1 MPRTGNT
8 QGIRLRIKPPSS
20 AISTTCHNGSEAF
33 SITGASPI
41 ARRLSWATPL
51 SASTSVT
58 DLPRKSGA
66 PSPNHHE
73 RVPWRVTSHL
83 RREFAACQNQH
94 HQRRQDT
101 AQAQSILPRGEP
113 RRPARRPVRQR
124 AKYRSGRWQA
134 GSAPLPAHSHAQKS
148 GPGSWRSRKKEN
160 PSTGKRCYRWI
171 ASKHR

>member
-8 QGIRLRIKPPSS
+8 QGIRFRIKPPSS

-66 PSPNHHE
+66 PSPNRHE
-73 RVPWRVTSHL
+73 QVPWRVTSHL

-94 HQRRQDT
+94 HQRRPDT
-101 AQAQSILPRGEP
+101 AQAQSSLPRGEP
-113 RRPARRPVRQR
+113 RRPARRPCASAQ
-124 AKYRSGRWQA
+124 SIGQA
-134 GSAPLPAHSHAQKS
+134 A
-148 GPGSWRSRKKEN
+148 
-160 PSTGKRCYRWI
+160 GKRDLPHCLRI
-171 ASKHR
+171 VMRKSRVLGRGGHGKRKIRQQANVATGG